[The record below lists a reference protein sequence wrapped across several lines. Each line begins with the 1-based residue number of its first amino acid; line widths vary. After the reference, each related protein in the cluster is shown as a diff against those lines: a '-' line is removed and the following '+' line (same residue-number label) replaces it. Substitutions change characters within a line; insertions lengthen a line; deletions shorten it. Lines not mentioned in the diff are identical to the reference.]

1 MDETARDLPQSVPA
15 DNIEVVS
22 PVKSLGE
29 TTEFRTEA
37 HEVEEA
43 VVSDHATTGSETE
56 SEVETTLHQKART
69 YLHQDNKWKTLH
81 LMKNDNRVVY
91 LCGRKASS
99 MYTVTQTPHRFD
111 TPKCRQCFAAKLD

>member
-56 SEVETTLHQKART
+56 SEVETTLHQ
-69 YLHQDNKWKTLH
+69 
-81 LMKNDNRVVY
+81 
-91 LCGRKASS
+91 CGRKASS